1 MAAFTYFCVEEFPLI
16 TPPLTDDAIPGYL
29 KSLGTPGIIDL
40 HVHFMPDRVQ
50 QKVWGFFDHLAE
62 MGESPWPI
70 AYRYTD
76 HQRVEILR
84 NMGVTAYSTLN
95 YAHRPGMAAFLNEYS
110 KTFAA
115 EHKDAIHS
123 ATFYPE
129 PGVEAMVGQVLDDGA
144 KIFKIHI
151 QVGGFSALD
160 PALASS
166 WELIAQ
172 AGVPVVMH
180 CGSGPHQG
188 EFTGPE
194 PIFELVERYPELV
207 LVIAHMGMPEYNEF
221 AQLARQAPNVHL
233 DTTMVGTDFFEQEFM
248 PVPPDYLDTAAELQN
263 KIVLGTDFPTIPHH
277 YSHQIEALHNWGL
290 GEDWMRKV
298 LWENPKKLVNL
309 EH

>member
-1 MAAFTYFCVEEFPLI
+1 MYSQGAGLLIGLVGVGIAIGIAITASPTDRKDLIGQNCNWCAPLHNTVNAVTRMMAAFTYFCVEEFPLI

-29 KSLGTPGIIDL
+29 KSLGVPGIIDL

-129 PGVEAMVGQVLDDGA
+129 PGVEAMVGQVLDERRQDLQNSYPGRWVFRTGSGA
-144 KIFKIHI
+144 C
-151 QVGGFSALD
+151 
-160 PALASS
+160 
-166 WELIAQ
+166 
-172 AGVPVVMH
+172 VVM
-180 CGSGPHQG
+180 GAYRPGRRTRGNALRQWPTSGRIHG
-188 EFTGPE
+188 
-194 PIFELVERYPELV
+194 
-207 LVIAHMGMPEYNEF
+207 
-221 AQLARQAPNVHL
+221 AR
-233 DTTMVGTDFFEQEFM
+233 TD
-248 PVPPDYLDTAAELQN
+248 
-263 KIVLGTDFPTIPHH
+263 I
-277 YSHQIEALHNWGL
+277 
-290 GEDWMRKV
+290 
-298 LWENPKKLVNL
+298 
-309 EH
+309 